1 MVMNFVNDKQQFL
14 DGRAKMGEI
23 GLKVVSQQLL
33 PTFKMNSQIK

>member
-14 DGRAKMGEI
+14 DGRAKTGGI

-33 PTFKMNSQIK
+33 PTFKMNSQIM